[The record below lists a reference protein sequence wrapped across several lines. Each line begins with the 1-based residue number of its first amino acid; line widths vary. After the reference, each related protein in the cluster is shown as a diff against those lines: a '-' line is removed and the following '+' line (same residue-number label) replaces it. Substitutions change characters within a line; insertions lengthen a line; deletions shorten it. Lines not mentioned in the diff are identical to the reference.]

1 MGSAWQSHAAPDAY
15 PVPLAYAAAA
25 RSQPAR
31 KIPFGRM
38 AAYLYGPLVDFY
50 VRHPPVM
57 NTGSRWVAV
66 TLRKSLESRIRQGHP
81 WVFRDALA
89 DPPRLVD
96 GTPVLVRARNRRPL
110 AVGFWDATSPIAVRL
125 LAVDPPA
132 SLSLADLVAQ
142 RLEQALAVRRARLD
156 SARTNAFRWVHG
168 EADRLPGLHL
178 DLYAD
183 VAAVRFD
190 GAGARAFY
198 RRLPDLLATI
208 ARPLQLRTA
217 IDRETRQPL
226 PGAGEGNLADQ
237 HVLENGLQFGVD
249 LEHGQ
254 KGGLFLDQRDNRA
267 EVGRRSADRTVL
279 NLFGYTGGFS
289 VYAAAGGARRT
300 DTVDLARPAIEAAR
314 ANFQRNRLDTNAA
327 GFHATDAFAFL
338 TAAAKRGDRWD
349 IVISDP
355 PSFAPRASALPAARK
370 AYRRL
375 HQLAVSVTAEGG
387 LFCPASCSSH
397 FPRPEFLDSVR
408 DGLAAAGRRLQLE
421 SLCGAGFD
429 HPTVPWFP
437 EGDYLKFALCRV

>member
-1 MGSAWQSHAAPDAY
+1 MNRAP
-15 PVPLAYAAAA
+15 
-25 RSQPAR
+25 
-31 KIPFGRM
+31 
-38 AAYLYGPLVDFY
+38 
-50 VRHPPVM
+50 
-57 NTGSRWVAV
+57 RWVAV
-66 TLRKSLESRIRQGHP
+66 TLRKSLETRIRQGHP

-89 DPPRLVD
+89 DPPRLPD
-96 GTPVLVRARNRRPL
+96 GTPVLVRARDRRPL

-125 LAVDPPA
+125 LAMGTQA
-132 SLSLADLVAQ
+132 SLPDLVAE
-142 RLEQALAVRRARLD
+142 RLAESLAARRARLD
-156 SARTNAFRWVHG
+156 PVRTNAFRWVHG

-178 DLYAD
+178 DLYGD

-198 RRLPDLLATI
+198 RQLPDLLAATV
-208 ARPLQLRTA
+208 RPLRLRAA

-226 PGAGEGNLADQ
+226 AGDGQGPPTDPLPDQ
-237 HVLENGLQFGVD
+237 EVLENGLKFGVD
-249 LEHGQ
+249 LQHGQ
-254 KGGLFLDQRDNRA
+254 KGGLFLDQRENRA
-267 EVGRRSADRTVL
+267 EVGRRSADQTVL

-349 IVISDP
+349 VVISDP

-375 HQLAVSVTAEGG
+375 HRLAVSVTAQGG

-397 FPRPEFLDSVR
+397 FPRPEFLDSIR
-408 DGLAAAGRRLQLE
+408 DGLAEAGRRFQLE
-421 SLCGAGFD
+421 SLQGAGFD

-437 EGDYLKFALCRV
+437 EGDYLKFAICRV

>member
-1 MGSAWQSHAAPDAY
+1 M
-15 PVPLAYAAAA
+15 
-25 RSQPAR
+25 
-31 KIPFGRM
+31 
-38 AAYLYGPLVDFY
+38 
-50 VRHPPVM
+50 
-57 NTGSRWVAV
+57 
-66 TLRKSLESRIRQGHP
+66 TLRKPLETRIRQGHP
-81 WVFRDALA
+81 WLFRDALA
-89 DPPRLVD
+89 DPPRLAD
-96 GTPVLVRARNRRPL
+96 GTPVLVRSRNRRPL

-125 LAVDPPA
+125 LTTEPGG
-132 SLSLADLVAQ
+132 SLPDLVAE
-142 RLEQALAVRRARLD
+142 RLEQALALRRARLD
-156 SARTNAFRWVHG
+156 TTRTNAFRWVHG

-198 RRLPDLLATI
+198 RQLPDLLVAA
-208 ARPLQLRTA
+208 ARPLRLRTA

-226 PGAGEGNLADQ
+226 AGAQQPGGNDPPPDQ
-237 HVLENGLQFGVD
+237 QVLENGLQFGVD
-249 LEHGQ
+249 LAHGQ
-254 KGGLFLDQRDNRA
+254 KGGLFLDQRENRA

-289 VYAAAGGARRT
+289 VYAAAGGASRT

-314 ANFQRNRLDTNAA
+314 ANFQRNRLDTGAH

-338 TAAAKRGDRWD
+338 TAAARRGDRWD

-397 FPRPEFLDSVR
+397 FPRAEFLDSIR
-408 DGLAAAGRRLQLE
+408 DGLAAAGRRFQLH
-421 SLCGAGFD
+421 SLRGAGFD

-437 EGDYLKFALCRV
+437 EGDYLKFAVCQV

>member
-1 MGSAWQSHAAPDAY
+1 MN
-15 PVPLAYAAAA
+15 
-25 RSQPAR
+25 
-31 KIPFGRM
+31 I
-38 AAYLYGPLVDFY
+38 GP
-50 VRHPPVM
+50 
-57 NTGSRWVAV
+57 RWVVV

-89 DPPRLVD
+89 DPPRLAD

-110 AVGFWDATSPIAVRL
+110 AVGYWDANSPIAVRVM
-125 LAVDPPA
+125 AVDPPGSPA
-132 SLSLADLVAQ
+132 APLSLTDLVAE
-142 RLEQALAVRRARLD
+142 RLEQALAVRRGRLD
-156 SARTNAFRWVHG
+156 TARTNAFRWVHG

-178 DLYAD
+178 DLYGD

-190 GAGARAFY
+190 GAGPRAFY
-198 RRLPDLLATI
+198 RRLPELLAAA
-208 ARPLQLRTA
+208 ARPLRLRSA

-226 PGAGEGNLADQ
+226 PGAGEAAPLPDH

-249 LEHGQ
+249 LQHGQ
-254 KGGLFLDQRDNRA
+254 KGGLFLDQRENRA

-314 ANFQRNRLDTNAA
+314 ANFERNRLDTNAA
-327 GFHATDAFAFL
+327 GFHATDAFEFL
-338 TAAAKRGDRWD
+338 TAAARRGDRWD

-397 FPRPEFLDSVR
+397 FPRPEFLDSIR
-408 DGLAAAGRRLQLE
+408 DGLAAAGRRFQL
-421 SLCGAGFD
+421 LGLRGAGFD

-437 EGDYLKFALCRV
+437 EGDYLKFALCQV